1 MFTSRTWAECTPLL
15 VVGFLFLLLAPT
27 QTMGKELKTTGHGK
41 SQTLHLAA
49 FVPYTSFAS
58 TSYGNGL
65 ELALMMALEAIN
77 ADPTVLADVEL
88 RIHTSD
94 TGCSKDLA
102 ALALL
107 KQM

>member
-1 MFTSRTWAECTPLL
+1 MFTSRTWTECTRLL
-15 VVGFLFLLLAPT
+15 VVGFLVLLLAPT
-27 QTMGKELKTTGHGK
+27 QTTGKELKTTGHGK

-49 FVPYTSFAS
+49 FLPYTYS
-58 TSYGNGL
+58 TTYGNGL
-65 ELALMMALEAIN
+65 ELTLMMALEAIN

-94 TGCSKDLA
+94 TGCSKDIA